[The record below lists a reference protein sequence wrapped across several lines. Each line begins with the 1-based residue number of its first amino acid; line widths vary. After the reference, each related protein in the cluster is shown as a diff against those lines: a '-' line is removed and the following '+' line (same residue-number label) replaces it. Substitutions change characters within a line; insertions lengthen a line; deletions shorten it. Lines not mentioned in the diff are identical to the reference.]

1 MTSVHCECTVA
12 VHMFQKVSEY
22 ANKGTRP
29 SSVDIGISKHSCWF
43 CQKYLEFVLQSTWG
57 MRFVVTGYQEE
68 IQAGWVP
75 PLHGS
80 PSAHN
85 NIVGLLKHEMDEI
98 LESVER
104 KRRSDSFPRELGPDA
119 GKTELDAFEEN
130 ARIRLKGFK
139 P

>member
-1 MTSVHCECTVA
+1 
-12 VHMFQKVSEY
+12 
-22 ANKGTRP
+22 
-29 SSVDIGISKHSCWF
+29 
-43 CQKYLEFVLQSTWG
+43 
-57 MRFVVTGYQEE
+57 MRFIVTGYQGK

-75 PLHGS
+75 PLHGP

-119 GKTELDAFEEN
+119 GKTEWNLIEEN
-130 ARIRLKGFK
+130 EPIRLVLNLDISAPSHGGIDTN
-139 P
+139 